1 MSNLLPPVPR
11 NVFYVQAWR
20 YFLKALSKTDYA
32 RFQGRAGRF
41 EYWSVTIIGT
51 LVSLLP
57 LIFCFIPHWYSI
69 TCAFLAA
76 FFLFAYLALPLLAVY
91 VRRLHDVGW
100 SGKWI
105 ALHYGIIC
113 LPFSVSVFHVTQMYL
128 MGYDYL
134 SLSESLESWALY
146 TMPISHILGLLLF
159 ILTVLPGNP
168 TKNKYGDKV

>member
-11 NVFYVQAWR
+11 NVFYVHAWR
-20 YFLKALSKTDYA
+20 YFLKSLSKSDYA

-41 EYWSVTIIGT
+41 EYWSVTIIG
-51 LVSLLP
+51 SLTGLIP
-57 LIFCFIPHWYSI
+57 LIFCFIPHWCSML
-69 TCAFLAA
+69 CGFLVS

-113 LPFSVSVFHVTQMYL
+113 LPFSASVFHVTQMYL

-134 SLSESLESWALY
+134 YLSDRLVSSVFY
-146 TMPISHILGLLLF
+146 TMPISNILGLFLF

-168 TKNKYGDKV
+168 SANKYGDNV